1 MRTLAL
7 VCACLVCSS
16 QGRRVKSSPEVDET
30 VANPTKSIAKL
41 LQAFNAPAKPT
52 TSQRLPAQ
60 RAPAPKMQEAVQ
72 EVKMSR
78 AMPFLKAPPYLDGSM
93 PGDQGFD
100 PMGISTNVIEIGG
113 NLRYFREVELMH
125 GRQAMLATVGFIWPS
140 VFGKLNVDWAEGV
153 SFNPLYAMYQL
164 PNEVV
169 AQLFIFMLSAEAL
182 RANIIFNEDREPGD
196 HGFDPLD
203 FQGKFCKTPEELF
216 VMKEKEIANGRLAM
230 IAFVGF
236 VFQLTF
242 TGEVWPFL

>member
-1 MRTLAL
+1 MRGVSL
-7 VCACLVCSS
+7 VLACLACAA
-16 QGRRVKSSPEVDET
+16 QGRRIHKTDERT
-30 VANPTKSIAKL
+30 QESNPLDKL
-41 LQAFNAPAKPT
+41 AQTLLAFNAPAAPGGHRVRAQAG
-52 TSQRLPAQ
+52 SQ
-60 RAPAPKMQEAVQ
+60 RAPVPTMQE

-125 GRQAMLATVGFIWPS
+125 GRQAMLACVGFVWPS
-140 VFGKLNVDWAEGV
+140 VFGKLNVEWAESV

-169 AQLFIFMLSAEAL
+169 AQLFIFMLAAEL
-182 RANIIFNEDREPGD
+182 QRANIIFNEDREPGD

-216 VMKEKEIANGRLAM
+216 IMKEKELANGRLAM
-230 IAFVGF
+230 IAFAGF
-236 VFQLTF
+236 VFALAF
-242 TGEVWPFL
+242 TGEVPPFL